1 MALVSAAS
9 GRERSRTPEHLRKKV
24 ISPRVKS
31 SPFDSP
37 ELPLETDGRMDAVL
51 QRLRHITM
59 QEVDL
64 PRLFDFGEIYGV
76 LGTSADSVAS
86 AVYSLFAELFKGH
99 GTQSQF
105 VAANAYR
112 YYSKFPIE
120 SATTCL
126 SSARYRVISDKL
138 KVDPHF
144 VRFPRVT
151 FKGGVAASL
160 QENVFM
166 LAGSS
171 NKKSTILKLWRKT
184 FQPLMFAVVV
194 ELNVQGFR
202 AKGFEFKKCIRIS

>member
-1 MALVSAAS
+1 MDEVL
-9 GRERSRTPEHLRKKV
+9 KKL
-24 ISPRVKS
+24 K
-31 SPFDSP
+31 
-37 ELPLETDGRMDAVL
+37 
-51 QRLRHITM
+51 HITV
-59 QEVDL
+59 QERDL

-76 LGTSADSVAS
+76 LGTTADSVAS
-86 AVYSLFAELFKGH
+86 AVYSLFAELFKGY

-105 VAANAYR
+105 AAASAYR

-144 VRFPRVT
+144 VRFPRIATMKTLMPKASRVT

-171 NKKSTILKLWRKT
+171 NKKSTILKLWRK
-184 FQPLMFAVVV
+184 LDDRSC
-194 ELNVQGFR
+194 LL
-202 AKGFEFKKCIRIS
+202 